1 MSDTPIALIGAD
13 PHQFD
18 PVAIDQL
25 ERTAAMPGIAR
36 VVGLPDLH
44 AGRGIAVGAAFWSP
58 SHLYP
63 HLVGSDIGCGMALWQ
78 TDGALRKFRLDAAE
92 RKLHGLDGPWDGD
105 AAAVLEAAELPAD
118 LADASL
124 GTIGGGNHFVEL
136 QRVEEVVDSERFAA
150 LNLATDRMWMMV
162 HSGSRGLGQAI
173 LDRWTARG
181 AVEGLVSDSDEG
193 RAYLAEHD
201 RALAWAIVNRRV
213 IAVRFLAALGL
224 NGRGLLDICHNSV
237 TAHGDGWLHRKGAAP
252 ADRGLVAIPGSRGD
266 FSYLVEP
273 LSDNA
278 DTALHS
284 LAHGAGRKWSRGDAR
299 ARLSKRFRVADLER
313 TALGSRVICEDK
325 QLIFEEAPQAYKD
338 IARVIA
344 DLEEAGLIRTIAR
357 LRPLISYKTRRI

>member
-13 PHQFD
+13 PRQFD

-44 AGRGIAVGAAFWSP
+44 AGRGIAVGAAYWAR
-58 SHLYP
+58 SHVYP
-63 HLVGSDIGCGMALWQ
+63 HLVGGDIGCGMALWQ
-78 TDGALRKFRLDAAE
+78 TGGALRKFRLDAAE
-92 RKLHGLDGPWDGD
+92 RKLHGLDGPWEGN
-105 AAAVLEAAELPAD
+105 AAAMLEAAGLPAD

-124 GTIGGGNHFVEL
+124 GTIGGGNHFVEV
-136 QRVEEVVDSERFAA
+136 QRIEEVVDADRFAA
-150 LNLATDRMWMMV
+150 LGLDTDRVWIMV
-162 HSGSRGLGQAI
+162 HSGSRGLGQAV

-181 AVEGLVSDSDEG
+181 ALDGLLADSDHG
-193 RAYLAEHD
+193 RAYLAGHD
-201 RALAWAIVNRRV
+201 NAMRWAVVNRRV
-213 IAVRFLAALGL
+213 IAARFLAALGL
-224 NGRGLLDICHNSV
+224 DGRCLLDICHNSV
-237 TAHGDGWLHRKGAAP
+237 TAHQGGWLHRKGAAP
-252 ADRGLVAIPGSRGD
+252 ADHGLVAIPGSRGD

-273 LSDNA
+273 LAERA
-278 DTALHS
+278 DAALHS
-284 LAHGAGRKWSRGDAR
+284 LAHGAGRKWGRGDAR

-344 DLEEAGLIRTIAR
+344 DLEQAGLVRTIAR
-357 LRPLISYKTRRI
+357 LRPLISYKTRRT

>member
-1 MSDTPIALIGAD
+1 MNDIPINLIGAD
-13 PHQFD
+13 PRMFD

-25 ERTAAMPGIAR
+25 KRTAAMPGIAR

-58 SHLYP
+58 THLYP

-92 RKLHGLDGPWDGD
+92 RKLHGLDGPWNGDTAAMLD
-105 AAAVLEAAELPAD
+105 AAGLPAD

-136 QRVEEVVDSERFAA
+136 QRIEEIVDVDRFAA
-150 LNLATDRMWMMV
+150 LDLNEDRVWMMV

-173 LDRWTARG
+173 LDTWTARG
-181 AVEGLVSDSDEG
+181 AIGGLAAGSEDG
-193 RAYLAEHD
+193 RTYLAAHD
-201 RALAWAIVNRRV
+201 RAMRWAVVNRQV
-213 IAVRFLAALGL
+213 IAVRFLAALDL
-224 NGRGLLDICHNSV
+224 DGRCLLDICHNSV
-237 TAHGDGWLHRKGAAP
+237 TPHEGGWLHRKGAAP

-273 LSDNA
+273 LA
-278 DTALHS
+278 DHAGTALCS
-284 LAHGAGRKWSRGDAR
+284 LAHGAGRKWSRSDAR
-299 ARLSKRFRVADLER
+299 ARLEKRFRIAELER
-313 TALGSRVICEDK
+313 TSLGSRVICEDR
-325 QLIFEEAPQAYKD
+325 QLIFEEAPHAYKN

-344 DLEEAGLIRTIAR
+344 DLEQAGLIRTIAR
-357 LRPLISYKTRRI
+357 LRPLISYKTRRA